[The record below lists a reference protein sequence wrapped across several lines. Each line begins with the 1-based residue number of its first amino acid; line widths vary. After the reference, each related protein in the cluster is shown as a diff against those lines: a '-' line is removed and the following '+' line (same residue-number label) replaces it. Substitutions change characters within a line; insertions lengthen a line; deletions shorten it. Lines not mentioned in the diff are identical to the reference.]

1 MRAQI
6 IGTGSYVPEKVV
18 TNRDLEKIVETSD
31 EWIVE
36 RTGIRERRQAAPGE
50 NTSDMALKASIR
62 ALEMASTRADELDL
76 IIVGTISPDMPMP
89 ACAAFLAHKLGAT
102 KCFAFDLSAACA
114 GSLFGMSIA
123 SQFIETGRAKR
134 VLVVGVELLT
144 RIVDWKDR
152 NSCVLFGDA
161 AGAMVLGPSKD
172 EGRGV
177 ISTHLHTDG
186 SQTGILCIPGGGMSS
201 EARLRVILDNA
212 ATVLC
217 CTPTYAIRL
226 GEVAAQ
232 NKMDIS
238 RSGVKRIIVAG
249 EPGGSIHATR
259 RRIETLWSG
268 ASVFDHHG
276 MTETGPVTYECPAR
290 PGVLHVMESAFYAE
304 VIDPATGK
312 PVPAGELVLTTL
324 TRTGSPLLRYRTGD
338 LVRRD
343 LENPVC
349 SCGRHE
355 IALGGGVHGRV
366 DDMVIVR
373 GVNIYPGSIDTLFQ
387 GLPDVAEYRV
397 HVNTKSALAELRVE
411 VEPVETC
418 KDTEKLAAL
427 ITNTLQIAL
436 SLRVPVTI
444 VAPGT
449 LPRSE
454 MKAKRWVKG

>member
-186 SQTGILCIPGGGMSS
+186 SQTGILCIPGGGSANPASHEMIEKRLQYVSMNGREVYKFAVRALS
-201 EARLRVILDNA
+201 DAVNEAFA
-212 ATVLC
+212 ANGLTADHVTHL
-217 CTPTYAIRL
+217 
-226 GEVAAQ
+226 VAHQA
-232 NKMDIS
+232 N
-238 RSGVKRIIVAG
+238 VRIIDAVLERVKVPKEKAFLNIDKYGNTSSASLPMTLDEANRAG
-249 EPGGSIHATR
+249 RLKPNDTILMMAIGAGMSWGSA
-259 RRIETLWSG
+259 
-268 ASVFDHHG
+268 
-276 MTETGPVTYECPAR
+276 
-290 PGVLHVMESAFYAE
+290 
-304 VIDPATGK
+304 
-312 PVPAGELVLTTL
+312 
-324 TRTGSPLLRYRTGD
+324 
-338 LVRRD
+338 
-343 LENPVC
+343 
-349 SCGRHE
+349 
-355 IALGGGVHGRV
+355 
-366 DDMVIVR
+366 IVR
-373 GVNIYPGSIDTLFQ
+373 
-387 GLPDVAEYRV
+387 
-397 HVNTKSALAELRVE
+397 
-411 VEPVETC
+411 
-418 KDTEKLAAL
+418 
-427 ITNTLQIAL
+427 
-436 SLRVPVTI
+436 
-444 VAPGT
+444 
-449 LPRSE
+449 
-454 MKAKRWVKG
+454 W